1 MEEDIRDI
9 VIRTDV
15 TVKNLKDDFEK
26 HEKDGNR
33 KYEALLSSAN
43 TCVESAHIKKQNGK
57 IDKILSI
64 VHKLQQKR
72 VLELSDLVK
81 GIVIIATI
89 VGITFGVMSYF
100 NKASGEEKKHNP
112 DCPIVEGMPID
123 VVIKAFNEAD
133 ASKAFGFTF
142 SCAAPDIEIP
152 TLQFYTNKPKNFLVA
167 KENTLKYLTEAISAD
182 WQIATGSCLINV
194 YDSEGRL
201 CYYTDKEGNFIV
213 VDSLFI

>member
-1 MEEDIRDI
+1 MEDIREI
-9 VIRTDV
+9 VIRTDEA
-15 TVKNLKDDFEK
+15 VKHLKDDFER
-26 HEKDGNR
+26 HEKDGNK
-33 KYEALLSSAN
+33 KYDVLLENAN
-43 TCVESAHIKKQNGK
+43 SCVESGHIKEQNGK
-57 IDKILSI
+57 IDRIIALLD
-64 VHKLQQKR
+64 KLQQR
-72 VLELSDLVK
+72 NGVTFGDIVK
-81 GIVIIATI
+81 GMVVIATI

-100 NKASGEEKKHNP
+100 NRANGEEKKHNP

-123 VVIKAFNEAD
+123 IVVKAFNEAD

-152 TLQFYTNKPKNFLVA
+152 TLQFYTNKPKNFLVT

-201 CYYTDKEGNFIV
+201 CYYTDKDGNFIA
-213 VDSLFI
+213 VDDMMI

>member
-1 MEEDIRDI
+1 MEDIRVI
-9 VIRTDV
+9 VIRTDEA
-15 TVKNLKDDFEK
+15 VKHLKDDFER

-33 KYEALLSSAN
+33 KYDTLLESAN
-43 TCVESAHIKKQNGK
+43 SCVESGHIKEQNGK
-57 IDKILSI
+57 IDRIIALLD
-64 VHKLQQKR
+64 KLQQR
-72 VLELSDLVK
+72 RGVTFGDIVK
-81 GIVIIATI
+81 GMVVIATI

-100 NKASGEEKKHNP
+100 NRASGEEKKHNP

>member
-1 MEEDIRDI
+1 MEDIREI
-9 VIRTDV
+9 VIRTDEA
-15 TVKNLKDDFEK
+15 VKHLKDDFER

-33 KYEALLSSAN
+33 KYDTLLESAN
-43 TCVESAHIKKQNGK
+43 SCVESGHIKEQNGK
-57 IDKILSI
+57 IDRIIALLD
-64 VHKLQQKR
+64 KLQQR
-72 VLELSDLVK
+72 RGVTFGDIVK
-81 GIVIIATI
+81 GMVVIATI

-100 NKASGEEKKHNP
+100 NRASGEEKKHNP

-123 VVIKAFNEAD
+123 VVVKAFNEAD

-167 KENTLKYLTEAISAD
+167 KENILKYLTEAISAD

>member
-1 MEEDIRDI
+1 MEDIREI
-9 VIRTDV
+9 VIRTDEA
-15 TVKNLKDDFEK
+15 VKHLKDDFER

-33 KYEALLSSAN
+33 KYDTLLESAN
-43 TCVESAHIKKQNGK
+43 SCVESGHIKEQNGK
-57 IDKILSI
+57 IDRIIALLD
-64 VHKLQQKR
+64 KLQQR
-72 VLELSDLVK
+72 RGVTFGDIVK
-81 GIVIIATI
+81 GMVVIATI

-100 NKASGEEKKHNP
+100 NRASGEEKKHNP

>member
-1 MEEDIRDI
+1 MEDIREI
-9 VIRTDV
+9 VIRTDEA
-15 TVKNLKDDFEK
+15 VKHLKDDFER

-33 KYEALLSSAN
+33 KYDTLLESAN
-43 TCVESAHIKKQNGK
+43 SCVESGHIKEQNGK
-57 IDKILSI
+57 IDRIIALLD
-64 VHKLQQKR
+64 KLQQR
-72 VLELSDLVK
+72 RGVTFGDIVK
-81 GIVIIATI
+81 GMVVIATI

-100 NKASGEEKKHNP
+100 NRASGEEKKHNP

-152 TLQFYTNKPKNFLVA
+152 TLQFYTNKPRNFLVA
-167 KENTLKYLTEAISAD
+167 KENTLKCLTEAISTD
-182 WQIATGSCLINV
+182 WQVATGSCLINV

-201 CYYTDKEGNFIV
+201 CYYTDKEGNFIA
-213 VDSLFI
+213 VDDMMI

>member
-1 MEEDIRDI
+1 MEDIREI
-9 VIRTDV
+9 VIRTDEA
-15 TVKNLKDDFEK
+15 VKHLKDDFER
-26 HEKDGNR
+26 HEKDGNK
-33 KYEALLSSAN
+33 KYDVLLENAN
-43 TCVESAHIKKQNGK
+43 SCVESGHIKEQNGK
-57 IDKILSI
+57 IDRIIALLD
-64 VHKLQQKR
+64 KLQQR
-72 VLELSDLVK
+72 NGVTFGDIVK
-81 GIVIIATI
+81 GMVVIATI

-100 NKASGEEKKHNP
+100 NRANGEEKKHNP

-123 VVIKAFNEAD
+123 IVVKAFNEAD

-152 TLQFYTNKPKNFLVA
+152 TLQFYTNKPRNFLVA

-201 CYYTDKEGNFIV
+201 CYYTDKDGNFIA
-213 VDSLFI
+213 VDDMMI

>member
-1 MEEDIRDI
+1 MEDIREI
-9 VIRTDV
+9 VIRTDEA
-15 TVKNLKDDFEK
+15 VKHLKDDFER

-33 KYEALLSSAN
+33 KYDTLLESAN
-43 TCVESAHIKKQNGK
+43 SCVESGHIKEQNGK
-57 IDKILSI
+57 IDRIIALLD
-64 VHKLQQKR
+64 KLQQR
-72 VLELSDLVK
+72 RGVTFGDIVK
-81 GIVIIATI
+81 GMVVIATI

-100 NKASGEEKKHNP
+100 NRASGEEKKHNP

-167 KENTLKYLTEAISAD
+167 KENILKYLTEAISAD

>member
-1 MEEDIRDI
+1 MEDIREI
-9 VIRTDV
+9 VIRTDEA
-15 TVKNLKDDFEK
+15 VKHLKDDFER

-33 KYEALLSSAN
+33 KYDTLLESAN
-43 TCVESAHIKKQNGK
+43 SCVESGHIKEQNGK
-57 IDKILSI
+57 IDRIIALLD
-64 VHKLQQKR
+64 KLQQR
-72 VLELSDLVK
+72 RGVTFGDIVK
-81 GIVIIATI
+81 GMVVIATI

-100 NKASGEEKKHNP
+100 NRANGEEKKHNP

-123 VVIKAFNEAD
+123 IVVKAFNEAD

>member
-1 MEEDIRDI
+1 MEDIREI
-9 VIRTDV
+9 VIRTDEA
-15 TVKNLKDDFEK
+15 VKHLKDDFER
-26 HEKDGNR
+26 HEKDGNK
-33 KYEALLSSAN
+33 KYDVLLENAN
-43 TCVESAHIKKQNGK
+43 SCVESGHIKEQNGK
-57 IDKILSI
+57 IDRIIALLD
-64 VHKLQQKR
+64 KLQQRKG
-72 VLELSDLVK
+72 VTFGDIVK
-81 GIVIIATI
+81 GMVVIATI

-100 NKASGEEKKHNP
+100 NRANGEEKKHNP

-123 VVIKAFNEAD
+123 VVVKAFNEAD

>member
-1 MEEDIRDI
+1 MEDIREI
-9 VIRTDV
+9 VIRTDEA
-15 TVKNLKDDFEK
+15 VKHLKDDFER

-33 KYEALLSSAN
+33 KYDTLLESAN
-43 TCVESAHIKKQNGK
+43 SCVESGHIKEQNGK
-57 IDKILSI
+57 IDRIIALLD
-64 VHKLQQKR
+64 KLQQR
-72 VLELSDLVK
+72 RGVTFGDIVK
-81 GIVIIATI
+81 GMVVIATI

-100 NKASGEEKKHNP
+100 NRASGEEKKHNP

-182 WQIATGSCLINV
+182 WKIATGSCLINV

>member
-1 MEEDIRDI
+1 MEDIREI
-9 VIRTDV
+9 VIRTDEA
-15 TVKNLKDDFEK
+15 VKHLKDDFER

-33 KYEALLSSAN
+33 KYDTLLESAN
-43 TCVESAHIKKQNGK
+43 SCVESGHIKEQNGK
-57 IDKILSI
+57 IDRIIALLD
-64 VHKLQQKR
+64 KLQQR
-72 VLELSDLVK
+72 RGVTFGDIVK
-81 GIVIIATI
+81 GMVVIATI

-100 NKASGEEKKHNP
+100 NRASGEEKKHNP

-182 WQIATGSCLINV
+182 WKIATGSCLINV

-201 CYYTDKEGNFIV
+201 CYYTDKDGNFIV

>member
-1 MEEDIRDI
+1 MEDIREI
-9 VIRTDV
+9 VIRTDEA
-15 TVKNLKDDFEK
+15 VKHLKDDFER
-26 HEKDGNR
+26 HEKDGNK
-33 KYEALLSSAN
+33 KYDVLLENAN
-43 TCVESAHIKKQNGK
+43 SCVESGHIKEQNGK
-57 IDKILSI
+57 IDRIIALLD
-64 VHKLQQKR
+64 KLQQR
-72 VLELSDLVK
+72 NGVTFGDIVK
-81 GIVIIATI
+81 GMVVIATI

-100 NKASGEEKKHNP
+100 NRANGEEKKHNP

>member
-1 MEEDIRDI
+1 MEDIREI
-9 VIRTDV
+9 VIRTDE
-15 TVKNLKDDFEK
+15 TVKHLKDDFER
-26 HEKDGNR
+26 HEKDGNK
-33 KYEALLSSAN
+33 KYDVLLESAN
-43 TCVESAHIKKQNGK
+43 SCVESGHIKEQNGK
-57 IDKILSI
+57 IDRIIALLD
-64 VHKLQQKR
+64 KLQQR
-72 VLELSDLVK
+72 QGVTFGDIVK
-81 GIVIIATI
+81 GMVVIATI

-100 NKASGEEKKHNP
+100 NRANGEEKKHNP

-123 VVIKAFNEAD
+123 IVVKAFNEAD

-152 TLQFYTNKPKNFLVA
+152 TLQFYTNKPRNFLVA

-201 CYYTDKEGNFIV
+201 CYYTDKDGNFIA
-213 VDSLFI
+213 VDDMMI

>member
-1 MEEDIRDI
+1 MEDIREI
-9 VIRTDV
+9 VIRTDEA
-15 TVKNLKDDFEK
+15 VKHLKDDFER
-26 HEKDGNR
+26 HEKDGNK
-33 KYEALLSSAN
+33 KYDVLLENAN
-43 TCVESAHIKKQNGK
+43 SCVESGHIKEQNGK
-57 IDKILSI
+57 IDRIIALLD
-64 VHKLQQKR
+64 KLQQRKG
-72 VLELSDLVK
+72 VTFGDIVK
-81 GIVIIATI
+81 GMVVIATI

-100 NKASGEEKKHNP
+100 NRASGEEKKHNP

-123 VVIKAFNEAD
+123 VVVKAFNEAD

-201 CYYTDKEGNFIV
+201 CYYTDKDGNFIA
-213 VDSLFI
+213 VDDMMI

>member
-1 MEEDIRDI
+1 MEDIREI
-9 VIRTDV
+9 VIRTDEA
-15 TVKNLKDDFEK
+15 VKHLKDDFER

-33 KYEALLSSAN
+33 KYDTLLESAN
-43 TCVESAHIKKQNGK
+43 SCVESGHIKEQNGK
-57 IDKILSI
+57 IDRIIALLD
-64 VHKLQQKR
+64 KLQQRKG
-72 VLELSDLVK
+72 VTFGDIVK
-81 GIVIIATI
+81 GMVVIATI

-100 NKASGEEKKHNP
+100 NRASGEEKKHNP

-182 WQIATGSCLINV
+182 WKIATGSCLINV